1 MYINLTV
8 FVYKHFFNISNKRE
22 RIPKTMFNMKKI
34 IISLLVIAAIGMT
47 WYLIKSYKEEAIY
60 KNPAFASGNGRL
72 EATEINIA
80 AKLAGKIEQLLVDE
94 GDYVKGGQT
103 LVQMQTNT
111 LKAELEQA
119 RAQIKVKEA
128 ELEQAK
134 AQLQVEEAALAAANA
149 SLASVKAALAAKTST
164 YNNAKSRYERS
175 KELMEKDVTS
185 RQTFENDEAMFQSAA
200 ADVDAA
206 KADIQSVEADVKSV
220 EAAIVSDKAAIVKA
234 EAAIAAAKADAD
246 RIQADI
252 DDSTLKAPLDGRIQY
267 RIAEVGEVL
276 SSGGRVLNLV
286 DLTDVY
292 LTFFVPE
299 EVAGKIALGADARI
313 LLDAM
318 DDVAV
323 PASISYVASVAQ
335 FTPKSVETRVE
346 REKLMFRV
354 KAKIDPTLLKQYV
367 EYVKTGI
374 PGVAWVR
381 LDEEEPWPDFLKSP
395 KEKGLIPADA
405 PAAEPA
411 ETNGTAAK

>member
-1 MYINLTV
+1 
-8 FVYKHFFNISNKRE
+8 
-22 RIPKTMFNMKKI
+22 MFNMKKI

-119 RAQIKVKEA
+119 NATIKVKEA

-134 AQLQVEEAALAAANA
+134 AQLQVEEASLAAANA
-149 SLASVKAALAAKTST
+149 SLASAKSALAAKTST

-200 ADVDAA
+200 ADVDSA
-206 KADIQSVEADVKSV
+206 KADIQSVEAEIQSV
-220 EAAIVSDKAAIVKA
+220 EATIASDKAAIVKA
-234 EAAIAAAKADAD
+234 EASIAAAKADAD
-246 RIQADI
+246 RVQADI
-252 DDSTLKAPLDGRIQY
+252 DDSTLTAPIDGRIQY
-267 RIAEVGEVL
+267 RISEVGEVL

-299 EVAGKIALGADARI
+299 ETAGKIALHADARI
-313 LLDAM
+313 VLDAM
-318 DDVAV
+318 DDVAI
-323 PASISYVASVAQ
+323 PATISYVASVAQ
-335 FTPKSVETRVE
+335 FTPKTVETREE

-381 LDEEEPWPDFLKSP
+381 LDDNEPWPDFLKTP
-395 KEKGLIPADA
+395 KEKGDPIPERISN
-405 PAAEPA
+405 AAEKSADKPA

>member
-1 MYINLTV
+1 
-8 FVYKHFFNISNKRE
+8 
-22 RIPKTMFNMKKI
+22 MFNMKKI

-47 WYLIKSYKEEAIY
+47 WYLIKTYREEAIY

-94 GDYVKGGQT
+94 GDYVKAGQT
-103 LVQMQTNT
+103 LTQMQTNT

-119 RAQIKVKEA
+119 NATIKVKEA

-134 AQLQVEEAALAAANA
+134 AQLQVENA
-149 SLASVKAALAAKTST
+149 SLASANAALAASKANLAAKVST

-185 RQTFENDEAMFQSAA
+185 RQTFENDEAMFQSASA
-200 ADVDAA
+200 NVDSAKADVQRAEADVQSVDAA
-206 KADIQSVEADVKSV
+206 I
-220 EAAIVSDKAAIVKA
+220 ISDKAAIVKA
-234 EAAIAAAKADAD
+234 EASIAAAKADAD
-246 RIQADI
+246 RVQADI
-252 DDSTLKAPLDGRIQY
+252 DDSTLTAPLDGRIQY

-318 DDVAV
+318 DDVAI

-354 KAKIDPTLLKQYV
+354 KAKIDPALLKQYV

-381 LDEEEPWPDFLKSP
+381 LDDKEPWPDFLKTP
-395 KEKGLIPADA
+395 KEKGETIPANTN
-405 PAAEPA
+405 PA
-411 ETNGTAAK
+411 EANGTAAK

>member
-1 MYINLTV
+1 
-8 FVYKHFFNISNKRE
+8 
-22 RIPKTMFNMKKI
+22 MFNMKKI

-60 KNPAFASGNGRL
+60 RNPAFASGNGRL

-80 AKLAGKIEQLLVDE
+80 AKLAGTIEQLLVDE
-94 GDYVKGGQT
+94 GDYVKANQT

-111 LKAELEQA
+111 LVAELEQA
-119 RAQIKVKEA
+119 NAQIKVKEA

-134 AQLQVEEAALAAANA
+134 AQLQVEEASLAAANA
-149 SLASVKAALAAKTST
+149 SLASAKSALAAKTST

-206 KADIQSVEADVKSV
+206 KADIQSVEASIQSV
-220 EAAIVSDKAAIVKA
+220 EATIVSDKAAIVKA
-234 EAAIAAAKADAD
+234 EASIAAAKADAD

-252 DDSTLKAPLDGRIQY
+252 DDSTLTAPLDGRIQY
-267 RIAEVGEVL
+267 RVAEPGEVL

-299 EVAGKIALGADARI
+299 EVAGKIKLGADARI
-313 LLDAM
+313 LLDA
-318 DDVAV
+318 APGIAI

-335 FTPKSVETRVE
+335 FTPKTVETKVE

-354 KAKIDPTLLKQYV
+354 KAKIDPALLKQ
-367 EYVKTGI
+367 
-374 PGVAWVR
+374 
-381 LDEEEPWPDFLKSP
+381 
-395 KEKGLIPADA
+395 
-405 PAAEPA
+405 
-411 ETNGTAAK
+411 

>member
-1 MYINLTV
+1 
-8 FVYKHFFNISNKRE
+8 
-22 RIPKTMFNMKKI
+22 MFNMKKI

-47 WYLIKSYKEEAIY
+47 WYLIKTYKEEAIF

-119 RAQIKVKEA
+119 NATIKVKEA

-134 AQLQVEEAALAAANA
+134 AQLQVEEASLAAANA
-149 SLASVKAALAAKTST
+149 SLASAKSALAAKVST

-206 KADIQSVEADVKSV
+206 KADIQSVEASIQSV
-220 EAAIVSDKAAIVKA
+220 EATIASDKAAIVKA
-234 EAAIAAAKADAD
+234 EASIAAAKADAD
-246 RIQADI
+246 RVQADI
-252 DDSTLKAPLDGRIQY
+252 DDSTLTAPLDGRIQY

-299 EVAGKIALGADARI
+299 ETAGKIALGADARI
-313 LLDAM
+313 VLDAAS
-318 DDVAV
+318 DVAI

-354 KAKIDPTLLKQYV
+354 KAKIDPALLKQYV

-381 LDEEEPWPDFLKSP
+381 LDDKEPWPDFLKTP
-395 KEKGLIPADA
+395 KEKGEAVPVSADKPADK
-405 PAAEPA
+405 PA
-411 ETNGTAAK
+411 EANETAAK

>member
-1 MYINLTV
+1 M
-8 FVYKHFFNISNKRE
+8 H
-22 RIPKTMFNMKKI
+22 NMKKI
-34 IISLLVIAAIGMT
+34 IISLLVIATLAMA

-60 KNPAFASGNGRL
+60 RNPAFSSGNGRL

-80 AKLAGKIEQLLVDE
+80 AKLAGKIEDLLVDE
-94 GDYVKGGQT
+94 GDYVKAGQT

-111 LKAELEQA
+111 LVAELEQA
-119 RAQIKVKEA
+119 KAQIKVKEA
-128 ELEQAK
+128 ELAQAQ
-134 AQLQVEEAALAAANA
+134 AQVEVEEAALAAAK
-149 SLASVKAALAAKTST
+149 STLAAAVST
-164 YNNAKSRYERS
+164 MNNAKSRYERS

-185 RQTFENDEAMFQSAA
+185 RQTFENDEALYLSAT

-206 KADIQSVEADVKSV
+206 KADIQSVEASIQSV
-220 EAAIVSDKAAIVKA
+220 EAAIVSDKAAIV
-234 EAAIAAAKADAD
+234 AAKADAD

-252 DDSTLKAPLDGRIQY
+252 DDSTLTAPLDGRIQY
-267 RIAEVGEVL
+267 RVAEPGEVL

-299 EVAGKIALGADARI
+299 EVAGKIKLGADARI
-313 LLDAM
+313 LLDAA
-318 DDVAV
+318 DDVAI

-335 FTPKSVETRVE
+335 FTPKTVETRVE

-354 KAKIDPTLLKQYV
+354 KAKISAELLKQYV

-381 LDEEEPWPDFLKSP
+381 LDDKEPWPDFLLTP
-395 KEKGLIPADA
+395 KEKGLIP
-405 PAAEPA
+405 PVAEKTA
-411 ETNGTAAK
+411 ETNGTAAQ

>member
-1 MYINLTV
+1 
-8 FVYKHFFNISNKRE
+8 
-22 RIPKTMFNMKKI
+22 MFNMKKI

-47 WYLIKSYKEEAIY
+47 WYLIKTYKEEAIF

-103 LVQMQTNT
+103 LVQMQINT
-111 LKAELEQA
+111 LTAELEQA
-119 RAQIKVKEA
+119 NAQIKVKEA

-134 AQLQVEEAALAAANA
+134 AQLQVEEASLAAANA
-149 SLASVKAALAAKTST
+149 SLASAKSALAAKTST

-185 RQTFENDEAMFQSAA
+185 RQTFENDEALYQSAA
-200 ADVDAA
+200 ADVDSA
-206 KADIQSVEADVKSV
+206 KADIQSVEASIKSV
-220 EAAIVSDKAAIVKA
+220 EATIVSDKAAIVKA
-234 EAAIAAAKADAD
+234 EAAITAAKADAD

-252 DDSTLKAPLDGRIQY
+252 DDSTLTAPLDGRIQY

-313 LLDAM
+313 VVDAM
-318 DDVAV
+318 DDVAI

-354 KAKIDPTLLKQYV
+354 KAKIDPALLKQYV

-381 LDEEEPWPDFLKSP
+381 LDDNEPWPEFLKTP
-395 KEKGLIPADA
+395 KEKGEPISERITNSSGKPADK
-405 PAAEPA
+405 PA

>member
-1 MYINLTV
+1 MEQTG
-8 FVYKHFFNISNKRE
+8 KDPH
-22 RIPKTMFNMKKI
+22 TMFNMKKI

-94 GDYVKGGQT
+94 GDYVKANQT

-111 LKAELEQA
+111 LMAELEQA
-119 RAQIKVKEA
+119 NATIKVKEA

-134 AQLQVEEAALAAANA
+134 AQLQVEEASLAAANA
-149 SLASVKAALAAKTST
+149 SLASAKSSLAAKTST

-185 RQTFENDEAMFQSAA
+185 RQTFENDEALFQSAA

-206 KADIQSVEADVKSV
+206 KADIQSVEASIQSV
-220 EAAIVSDKAAIVKA
+220 EATIVSDKAAIQKA
-234 EAAIAAAKADAD
+234 EASIAAAKADAD

-252 DDSTLKAPLDGRIQY
+252 DDSTLTAPIDGRIQY
-267 RIAEVGEVL
+267 RISEVGEVL
-276 SSGGRVLNLV
+276 SSGGRVLNLI

-299 EVAGKIALGADARI
+299 ETAGQIALGADARI
-313 LLDAM
+313 VLDAM
-318 DDVAV
+318 DDIAI

-354 KAKIDPTLLKQYV
+354 KAKIDPALLKQYV

-381 LDEEEPWPDFLKSP
+381 LDDKEPWPEFLKTP
-395 KEKGLIPADA
+395 KEKGLQPPADK
-405 PAAEPA
+405 AADKPA
-411 ETNGTAAK
+411 ETNETAAK

>member
-1 MYINLTV
+1 
-8 FVYKHFFNISNKRE
+8 
-22 RIPKTMFNMKKI
+22 MFNMKKI
-34 IISLLVIAAIGMT
+34 IISLLVIATIGMA
-47 WYLIKSYKEEAIY
+47 WYLIKTYKEEAIY
-60 KNPAFASGNGRL
+60 RNPAFASGNGRL

-80 AKLAGKIEQLLVDE
+80 AKLAGKIEDVLVDE
-94 GDYVKGGQT
+94 GDYVKAGQT

-111 LKAELEQA
+111 LVAELEQA
-119 RAQIKVKEA
+119 NAQIKVKEA

-134 AQLQVEEAALAAANA
+134 AQVEVEEASLAAAKA
-149 SLASVKAALAAKTST
+149 SLASAKSALAAKVST
-164 YNNAKSRYERS
+164 MNNAKSRYDRS
-175 KELMEKDVTS
+175 KELLEKDVTS
-185 RQTFENDEAMFQSAA
+185 RQTFENDEALYQSAS

-206 KADIQSVEADVKSV
+206 KADIQSVEANIQSV
-220 EAAIVSDKAAIVKA
+220 EAAIVSDKAAVQKA
-234 EAAIAAAKADAD
+234 QAAILAAKADAD

-252 DDSTLKAPLDGRIQY
+252 DDSTLTAPIDGRIQY
-267 RIAEVGEVL
+267 RIAEAGEVL

-299 EVAGKIALGADARI
+299 EVAGQIALGADARI
-313 LLDAM
+313 VVDAM
-318 DDVAV
+318 DDVAI

-354 KAKIDPTLLKQYV
+354 KAKISADLLKQYV

-381 LDEEEPWPDFLKSP
+381 LDDQEPWPDFLLTP
-395 KEKGLIPADA
+395 KEKGLIPPPVADKV
-405 PAAEPA
+405 A
-411 ETNGTAAK
+411 ETNGTAAQ

>member
-1 MYINLTV
+1 M
-8 FVYKHFFNISNKRE
+8 H
-22 RIPKTMFNMKKI
+22 NMKKL
-34 IISLLVIAAIGMT
+34 IISLLVIATLAMA

-60 KNPAFASGNGRL
+60 RNPAFSSGNGRL

-80 AKLAGKIEQLLVDE
+80 AKLAGKIEQVLVDE
-94 GDYVKGGQT
+94 GDYVKAGQT

-111 LKAELEQA
+111 LVAELEQA
-119 RAQIKVKEA
+119 NAQIKVKEA

-134 AQLQVEEAALAAANA
+134 AQVEVEEASLAAAKS
-149 SLASVKAALAAKTST
+149 SLAAAVST
-164 YNNAKSRYERS
+164 MNNAKSRYDRS
-175 KELMEKDVTS
+175 KELLEKDVTS
-185 RQTFENDEAMFQSAA
+185 RQTFENDEALYQSAC
-200 ADVDAA
+200 ADVDTANA
-206 KADIQSVEADVKSV
+206 NIKSV
-220 EAAIVSDKAAIVKA
+220 EAAIDSDKAAIL
-234 EAAIAAAKADAD
+234 AAKADAD

-252 DDSTLKAPLDGRIQY
+252 DDSTLTAPIDGRIQY
-267 RIAEVGEVL
+267 RIAEPGEVL

-299 EVAGKIALGADARI
+299 ETAGKIALGADARI
-313 LLDAM
+313 VLDAM
-318 DDVAV
+318 DDVAI

-354 KAKIDPTLLKQYV
+354 KAKIDPALLKQYV

-381 LDEEEPWPDFLKSP
+381 LDDQEPWPDFLKTP
-395 KEKGLIPADA
+395 KEKGEPIPAANAA
-405 PAAEPA
+405 PADKPA
-411 ETNGTAAK
+411 EANETAAK

>member
-1 MYINLTV
+1 
-8 FVYKHFFNISNKRE
+8 
-22 RIPKTMFNMKKI
+22 MFNMKKI
-34 IISLLVIAAIGMT
+34 IISLLVIATIGMA
-47 WYLIKSYKEEAIY
+47 WYLIKTYKEEAIY
-60 KNPAFASGNGRL
+60 RNPAFASGNGRL

-80 AKLAGKIEQLLVDE
+80 AKLAGKIEDVLVDE
-94 GDYVKGGQT
+94 GDYVKAGQT

-111 LKAELEQA
+111 LVAELEQA
-119 RAQIKVKEA
+119 NAQIKVKEA

-134 AQLQVEEAALAAANA
+134 AQVEVEEASLAAANA
-149 SLASVKAALAAKTST
+149 SLASAKSALAAKVST
-164 YNNAKSRYERS
+164 MNNAKSRYDRS
-175 KELMEKDVTS
+175 KELLEKDVTS
-185 RQTFENDEAMFQSAA
+185 RQTFENDEALYQSAS

-206 KADIQSVEADVKSV
+206 KADIQSAEANIQSV
-220 EAAIVSDKAAIVKA
+220 EAAIVSDKAAVQKA
-234 EAAIAAAKADAD
+234 QAAILAAKADAD

-252 DDSTLKAPLDGRIQY
+252 DDSTLTAPIDGRIQY
-267 RIAEVGEVL
+267 RIAEAGEVL

-313 LLDAM
+313 VVDAM
-318 DDVAV
+318 DDVAI

-354 KAKIDPTLLKQYV
+354 KAKISADLLKQYV

-381 LDEEEPWPDFLKSP
+381 LDDKEPWPDFLLTP
-395 KEKGLIPADA
+395 KEKGLIPPPVADKNA
-405 PAAEPA
+405 D
-411 ETNGTAAK
+411 TNGTAAQ

>member
-1 MYINLTV
+1 MSFNNETVELTG
-8 FVYKHFFNISNKRE
+8 KG
-22 RIPKTMFNMKKI
+22 PQTMFNMKKI

-94 GDYVKGGQT
+94 GDYVKAGQT

-111 LKAELEQA
+111 LVAELEQA
-119 RAQIKVKEA
+119 NATIKVKEA

-134 AQLQVEEAALAAANA
+134 AQLQVEEASLAAANA
-149 SLASVKAALAAKTST
+149 SLASAKSALAAKTST

-185 RQTFENDEAMFQSAA
+185 RQTFENDEALFQSAA
-200 ADVDAA
+200 ADVDSA
-206 KADIQSVEADVKSV
+206 KADIQSVEAGIQSV
-220 EAAIVSDKAAIVKA
+220 EASIVSDKAAIQKA
-234 EAAIAAAKADAD
+234 EAAILAAKADAD

-252 DDSTLKAPLDGRIQY
+252 DDSTLTAPLDGRIQY

-299 EVAGKIALGADARI
+299 ETAGKIALGADARI
-313 LLDAM
+313 VLDAM
-318 DDVAV
+318 DDVAI

-354 KAKIDPTLLKQYV
+354 KAKIDPALLKQYV
-367 EYVKTGI
+367 EYVKTGS

-381 LDEEEPWPDFLKSP
+381 LDDKEPWPDFLKTP
-395 KEKGLIPADA
+395 KEKGETVPVS
-405 PAAEPA
+405 AEKPA

>member
-1 MYINLTV
+1 
-8 FVYKHFFNISNKRE
+8 
-22 RIPKTMFNMKKI
+22 MFNMKKI

-47 WYLIKSYKEEAIY
+47 WYLVKSYKEEAIY
-60 KNPAFASGNGRL
+60 RNPAFTSGNGRL

-94 GDYVKGGQT
+94 GDYVKAGQL

-111 LKAELEQA
+111 LVAELEQA
-119 RAQIKVKEA
+119 KAQIKVKEA

-134 AQLQVEEAALAAANA
+134 AQLQVEEASLAAANA
-149 SLASVKAALAAKTST
+149 SLASAKSALAAKTST
-164 YNNAKSRYERS
+164 FNNAKSRYERS

-185 RQTFENDEAMFQSAA
+185 RQTFENDEALFQSAA

-206 KADIQSVEADVKSV
+206 KADIQSVEADIQSV
-220 EAAIVSDKAAIVKA
+220 EATIVSDKAAIVKA
-234 EAAIAAAKADAD
+234 EASIAAAKADAD

-252 DDSTLKAPLDGRIQY
+252 DDSSLNAPLDGRIQY

-299 EVAGKIALGADARI
+299 ETAGKIALGADARI
-313 LLDAM
+313 VLDAAS
-318 DDVAV
+318 DIAI
-323 PASISYVASVAQ
+323 PATISYVASVAQ

-354 KAKIDPTLLKQYV
+354 KAKIDPALLKQYV

-381 LDEEEPWPDFLKSP
+381 LDNKEPWPDFLKTP
-395 KEKGLIPADA
+395 KEKGETIPVANAADKPADK
-405 PAAEPA
+405 PA
-411 ETNGTAAK
+411 ETNETAAK